1 MDLMETPIG
10 RETLYEGKILDLERM
25 TVRLPNGRE
34 ASREIVR
41 HRGACVVAAVDGAGR
56 VALVRQYR
64 APIGRLTWELPAGK
78 LEAGEDPLLCAQREL
93 AEETGYT
100 AGRWTKLT
108 ALLSTPGFCDEVLH
122 TYLATDLTR
131 GQDHPDEDEFVQV
144 EMVPMQALIERI
156 LAGDIADGKT
166 IAGVLLAREVLSR
179 ER

>member
-10 RETLYEGKILDLERM
+10 RETLYAGKILDLERM
-25 TVRLPNGRE
+25 TVRLPNGQT
-34 ASREIVR
+34 AAREIVR
-41 HRGACVVAAVDGAGR
+41 HRGACVVVAVDEAGR

-78 LEAGEDPLLCAQREL
+78 LEAGEDPLVCAQREL

-100 AGRWTKLT
+100 AQRWTKLT

-131 GQDHPDEDEFVQV
+131 GQEHPDEDEFVQL
-144 EMVPMQALIERI
+144 EMAPMEALVERI
-156 LAGDIADGKT
+156 FAGDVADGKT
-166 IAGVLLAREVLSR
+166 IAGVLLAREALAR
-179 ER
+179 GR